1 MSQATRI
8 LAALI
13 LGLVAGIAMGEW
25 APDATSRIAGWTDPI
40 GTLWLNG
47 LRMTIVPLVV
57 ALLVVGIARAA
68 RAASATAFAA
78 KVLARFVALLWVFSA
93 LGGLMTLGLLALFP
107 MPRASADALKSALS
121 RAGDVGEV
129 PPFVEFI
136 KGMVP
141 TNPINAAAT
150 DQLLPLIVFTL
161 IFAFAVVRLPEPHR
175 GTLVGLFDAI
185 GEAMIIII
193 NWVLRLAPVGV
204 TALAFGLGARTGS
217 AALGALAHYVLIVS
231 SVGLMIFLLAFFV
244 ALAGKRSPGA
254 FVRAMLPAWA
264 VAISTQSSLASLPAM
279 LRGADALGAAHAQSS
294 VILPMAVAIF
304 RATSPTMNVAV
315 AFYIAHWYGIEL
327 TPYSVAIGIAAA
339 AITTMGSVGLPGTIS
354 FVTSIAPINSAIG
367 VPIEPLALLVAVETL
382 PDIMRTLGNVTMD
395 VAVTAT
401 IADRGDG
408 DDLRETDVVPAPGSG
423 RG

>member
-8 LAALI
+8 LAALVA
-13 LGLVAGIAMGEW
+13 GLVLGIGMGEW
-25 APDATSRIAGWTDPI
+25 APDAALRVVGWTDPV

-57 ALLVVGIARAA
+57 ALLVVGIAKAA
-68 RAASATAFAA
+68 KAASATAFAG
-78 KVLARFVALLWVFSA
+78 KVLARFVALLWLFST
-93 LGGLMTLGLLALFP
+93 LGGLMTLGLLELFP
-107 MPRASADALKSALS
+107 MPRESADALRGALS
-121 RAGDVGEV
+121 GAGDVGEV

-141 TNPINAAAT
+141 TNPITAAAT
-150 DQLLPLIVFTL
+150 DELLPLIVFTL
-161 IFAFAVVRLPEPHR
+161 VFAFAVVRLPEEQR
-175 GTLVGLFDAI
+175 GRLVGLFDAI
-185 GEAMIIII
+185 GDAMIIII
-193 NWVLRLAPVGV
+193 NWVLWLAPIGV

-231 SVGLMIFLLAFFV
+231 SVGVAIFLAAFAV
-244 ALAGKRSPGA
+244 AAAGKRSPGA
-254 FVRAMLPAWA
+254 FSRAMLPVWA

-279 LRGADALGAAHAQSS
+279 LRAAETLKAPSAQSG

-367 VPIEPLALLVAVETL
+367 VPIEPLALLVAVETI
-382 PDIMRTLGNVTMD
+382 PDIFRTVGNVTMD
-395 VAVTAT
+395 VAVTAAVAGEEDPE
-401 IADRGDG
+401 IVAAH
-408 DDLRETDVVPAPGSG
+408 PPSGS
-423 RG
+423 